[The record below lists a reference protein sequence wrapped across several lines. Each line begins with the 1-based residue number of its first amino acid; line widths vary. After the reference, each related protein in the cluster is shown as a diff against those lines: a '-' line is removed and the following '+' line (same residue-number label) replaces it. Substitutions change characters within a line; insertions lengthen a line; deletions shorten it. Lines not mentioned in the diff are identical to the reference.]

1 MSPWRLIAD
10 ALGQRLDADLLP
22 ALYSAASVPTFQLRE
37 EFRAAGIAFVDEAA
51 GEWPDDEALARSVV
65 AVSKGAAR
73 TAAAV
78 GAVGG
83 AAGLLALAPEM
94 AAQTVASLRLAQR
107 LAVVY
112 GFDPDTDHGKL
123 VLARALAAAWEVQ
136 LPDSARVTTRISDLT
151 GLARSDGSRQAM
163 VGWAGRQV
171 ARQSVGMLV
180 GRVVRMVP
188 GLGAGVGGVVAWR
201 RQQLHAQRM
210 AAVYAGALES
220 APFDLGE
227 ESVADEVRPRR

>member
-10 ALGQRLDADLLP
+10 SLGQRLDADLLP
-22 ALYSAASVPTFQLRE
+22 AVYAAASVPTRVLRE
-37 EFRAAGIAFVDEAA
+37 EFRAAGIAFVDAVA

-65 AVSKGAAR
+65 AVTKGSAR
-73 TAAAV
+73 AAAAV

-83 AAGLLALAPEM
+83 AAGLLALAPEL

-112 GFDPDTDHGKL
+112 GFDPETDHGKL
-123 VLARALAAAWEVQ
+123 VLARALAAAYEVQ
-136 LPDSARVTTRISDLT
+136 LPDSARVTTKLSDLT
-151 GLARSDGSRQAM
+151 GIARQDGSRQAL
-163 VGWAGRQV
+163 VGWAGRQA
-171 ARQSVGMLV
+171 ARQSVAMLV
-180 GRVVRMVP
+180 GRVVRLVP

-201 RQQLHAQRM
+201 RQQQHAERM

-220 APFDLGE
+220 APFDLGDE
-227 ESVADEVRPRR
+227 VLADEVRTPR